1 MKIKAYL
8 ENGHFVI
15 ISVMATDDI
24 QEISNKF
31 NKWEYISWTKKYKN
45 SQMNKKR

>member
-1 MKIKAYL
+1 MNIKAYL

-24 QEISNKF
+24 KEISNKF
-31 NKWEYISWTKKYKN
+31 NKWEYISCAKIGNT
-45 SQMNKKR
+45 

>member
-15 ISVMATDDI
+15 ISVMAAADVN
-24 QEISNKF
+24 EIANKF
-31 NKWEYISWTKKYKN
+31 NKWEYIL
-45 SQMNKKR
+45 